1 MLYHL
6 ETIKVLCFWHHGFIC
21 FSVLGT
27 HDEALALIFDILLM
41 DTDFY
46 LLLYFMLIGCLG
58 RFPWKQTNIRGF
70 TD

>member
-1 MLYHL
+1 MLDQL
-6 ETIKVLCFWHHGFIC
+6 ETIKALCCWHHGFIC
-21 FSVLGT
+21 FSVFGT

-46 LLLYFMLIGCLG
+46 LLLYFMWMGGLG
-58 RFPWKQTNIRGF
+58 RFPWKQANIRGY